1 MDVSIEYISAA
12 CNQVPHTVALN
23 KNDTSLIYGAC
34 NSIIQVE
41 IKNDRMVA
49 KKAFIGHTDRVN
61 CVRWTGN
68 QSFVTGSTDKKVCL
82 WENFNVIQVCKKLS
96 SLSQGC
102 TLTCQIIMQQ
112 ILLFFGEKNTYT
124 TLFGPTR

>member
-1 MDVSIEYISAA
+1 MGTSVKNIFFFQKFLFDFKNSLKNMDVSIEYISAA

-68 QSFVTGSTDKKVCL
+68 QSFVTGGTDKK
-82 WENFNVIQVCKKLS
+82 
-96 SLSQGC
+96 SLSLGK
-102 TLTCQIIMQQ
+102 L
-112 ILLFFGEKNTYT
+112 
-124 TLFGPTR
+124 

>member
-61 CVRWTGN
+61 CVRWTGS

-82 WENFNVIQVCKKLS
+82 WENFNVIQVRTKNS
-96 SLSQGC
+96 SHISLDFLSQGP
-102 TLTCQIIMQQ
+102 L
-112 ILLFFGEKNTYT
+112 EKKKDRALYR
-124 TLFGPTR
+124 FSFYEMSKGPSI

>member
-68 QSFVTGSTDKKVCL
+68 QSFVTGGTDKKVCL
-82 WENFNVIQVCKKLS
+82 WENFNVIQVRKTIS
-96 SLSQGC
+96 SHITQTPSFSKVLFSSSFLG
-102 TLTCQIIMQQ
+102 TKIFFQI
-112 ILLFFGEKNTYT
+112 FHFWGS
-124 TLFGPTR
+124 

>member
-41 IKNDRMVA
+41 IKDDRMVA

-61 CVRWTGN
+61 CVRWTGK

-82 WENFNVIQVCKKLS
+82 WENFNVIQVRKKTFFSHHPVRNVFVS
-96 SLSQGC
+96 SCMLPQRSH
-102 TLTCQIIMQQ
+102 LNFQI
-112 ILLFFGEKNTYT
+112 
-124 TLFGPTR
+124 R

>member
-49 KKAFIGHTDRVN
+49 KKAHTKGHTGRVN
-61 CVRWTGN
+61 CVRWTGS
-68 QSFVTGSTDKKVCL
+68 QSFVTGGTDKKVCL
-82 WENFNVIQVCKKLS
+82 WENFEVIQVRTKIS
-96 SLSQGC
+96 SLQYLSRVVKYNKK
-102 TLTCQIIMQQ
+102 
-112 ILLFFGEKNTYT
+112 FF
-124 TLFGPTR
+124 

>member
-68 QSFVTGSTDKKVCL
+68 QSFVTGSTDKKVCI
-82 WENFNVIQVCKKLS
+82 WENFNVIQVRKKLS
-96 SLSQGC
+96 CHITQSGMYL
-102 TLTCQIIMQQ
+102 
-112 ILLFFGEKNTYT
+112 
-124 TLFGPTR
+124 

>member
-82 WENFNVIQVCKKLS
+82 WENFNVIQVRKK
-96 SLSQGC
+96 
-102 TLTCQIIMQQ
+102 T
-112 ILLFFGEKNTYT
+112 FFTQTGM
-124 TLFGPTR
+124 

>member
-96 SLSQGC
+96 SPSQGC
-102 TLTCQIIMQQ
+102 SLTCQIIMQQ
-112 ILLFFGEKNTYT
+112 ILLFFGGKA
-124 TLFGPTR
+124 PTQPDFHLLT